1 MSYSN
6 NQIAFT
12 GSRPMCGIGVKVDE
26 FATRGEIIEK
36 ANLNWSI
43 DQQPLRYT
51 HNNIAYIDKTKK
63 VLINSSNGDLL
74 HVASNRFQPVQ
85 PSTILNSFFDI
96 VDSLGFQMEVIGQID
111 NGKKIFARAK
121 APNNLEING
130 EKIEG
135 YLTIATGNDGSMSTI
150 ANIGGNCL
158 ACMNETPM
166 LFAGKQAHK
175 TRHSTSFK
183 PEKMILDLNLKQFD
197 SAWNDFEETVQKL
210 VDTRVNS
217 MQALKLIHQ
226 VIGTGKPID
235 EESTKTANNIQ
246 QVYSNMLHAAGAD
259 IAARQGSLWGVFNG
273 LSYYT
278 DHQLA
283 RTDNNR
289 AKGLLMGDGLKIKNN
304 ALEILGLEAEKQ
316 FSDNPQAIDA
326 MSLLNMPH

>member
-12 GSRPMCGIGVKVDE
+12 GNRPMCGVGVQVNE

-36 ANLNWSI
+36 AGLNWSI
-43 DQQPLRYT
+43 DEQPVKYMHKDTEYT
-51 HNNIAYIDKTKK
+51 ESSKK
-63 VLINSSNGDLL
+63 MLINSSNGDLL
-74 HVASNRFQPVQ
+74 HIASNRFKPVQ

-96 VDSLGFQMEVIGQID
+96 VDKLDFKMEVIGQLD
-111 NGKKIFARAK
+111 NGKKVFARAK
-121 APNNLEING
+121 APDNLEING

-166 LFAGKQAHK
+166 LFKGKQAHR
-175 TRHSTSFK
+175 TRHSTSFD
-183 PEKMILDLNLKQFD
+183 PNKMIIDLNLKDFS
-197 SAWNDFEETVQKL
+197 SAWGSFEENVRKL

-217 MQALKLIHQ
+217 MQAIALIHK

-246 QVYSNMLHAAGAD
+246 QVYSNMLNAAGAD

-283 RTDNNR
+283 RTENNR
-289 AKGLLMGDGLKIKNN
+289 AKGMLMGEGLKIKNN
-304 ALEILGLEAEKQ
+304 ALELLGIEAEKQ
-316 FSDNPQAIDA
+316 FSNNPQAIDA
-326 MSLLNMPH
+326 MSLLGMQA

>member
-12 GSRPMCGIGVKVDE
+12 GNRPMCGVGVQVDE
-26 FATRGEIIEK
+26 FASREEIIEK
-36 ANLNWSI
+36 AGLNWSI
-43 DQQPLRYT
+43 DEQPQKYT
-51 HNNIAYIDKTKK
+51 HNDIKYIDKSKK
-63 VLINSSNGDLL
+63 LLINSSNGDLL
-74 HVASNRFQPVQ
+74 HVSSNRFKPVQ

-96 VDSLGFQMEVIGQID
+96 VDSLDFQMEVIGQID

-166 LFAGKQAHK
+166 LFAGKQAHR
-175 TRHSTSFK
+175 TRHSTSFN
-183 PEKMILDLNLKQFD
+183 PEKMILDLNLKNFD
-197 SAWNDFEETVQKL
+197 SAWSDFETTVQKL
-210 VDTRVNS
+210 VDVRVDS
-217 MQALKLIHQ
+217 VKAMELIHR
-226 VIGTGKPID
+226 VIGTGKPIN
-235 EESTKTANNIQ
+235 EESTKTINNVQ
-246 QVYSNMLHAAGAD
+246 QVYTNMINAAGAG

-283 RTDNNR
+283 RNENNR
-289 AKGLLMGDGLKIKNN
+289 AKGLLMGDGLKLKNN
-304 ALEILGLEAEKQ
+304 ALEILGLEAEKA
-316 FSDNPQAIDA
+316 FSDNPQAINA
-326 MSLLNMPH
+326 MELLGMPN